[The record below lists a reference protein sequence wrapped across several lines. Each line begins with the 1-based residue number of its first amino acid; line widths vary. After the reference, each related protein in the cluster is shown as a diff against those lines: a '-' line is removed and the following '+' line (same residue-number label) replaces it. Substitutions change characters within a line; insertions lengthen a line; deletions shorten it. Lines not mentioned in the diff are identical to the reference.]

1 MKKVLL
7 AVALGIAFAG
17 AVDAKPG
24 QGGGGGRSFS
34 APSAPS
40 RGSFSSLGPV
50 HPTALPS
57 PSKGSFSAAPAPSPQ
72 KGSFSAPQQ
81 TTTRTTTTVSRTYS
95 SRYVSPGGYYGGW
108 GMGYHYSNGLMTGL
122 IIGSMMHP
130 YGTVMYTGP
139 GMYYNNAVLYPDGR
153 VVNQNGYLVGT
164 YAGGQ
169 FNPVQ
174 NGPMVAQPAPADAG
188 AQPVQQPQQP
198 QVIYV
203 EKPGPTAGEIFG
215 YTLAGILI
223 LILLFAI
230 IGMI

>member
-1 MKKVLL
+1 MKKTLL
-7 AVALGIAFAG
+7 AVMLGIALCG

-24 QGGGGGRSFS
+24 HHGGARGSFS
-34 APSAPS
+34 APSSVGHSSPS
-40 RGSFSSLGPV
+40 PV
-50 HPTALPS
+50 HPIASPS
-57 PSKGSFSAAPAPSPQ
+57 PQKGSFSAAPAPGQ
-72 KGSFSAPQQ
+72 KGSFSAPTQ
-81 TTTRTTTTVSRTYS
+81 TTTRTTTTLTRTYS

-130 YGTVMYTGP
+130 YGTIMYTGP

-169 FNPVQ
+169 FNPIQ

-188 AQPVQQPQQP
+188 AQQPAQQPQQP

-203 EKPGPTAGEIFG
+203 EKPGPSGPDIVFG
-215 YTLAGILI
+215 YALGSVLI
-223 LILLFAI
+223 VVLFI
-230 IGMI
+230 VLIGMVI

>member
-1 MKKVLL
+1 MKKTLL
-7 AVALGIAFAG
+7 AVMFGIALCG
-17 AVDAKPG
+17 AVNAKPG
-24 QGGGGGRSFS
+24 HHGGARGSFS
-34 APSAPS
+34 APSS
-40 RGSFSSLGPV
+40 
-50 HPTALPS
+50 T
-57 PSKGSFSAAPAPSPQ
+57 PSKGSFSAPA
-72 KGSFSAPQQ
+72 Q
-81 TTTRTTTTVSRTYS
+81 TTTRTTTTAVNRTYT

-108 GMGYHYSNGLMTGL
+108 GYGYHYNNGLMTGL

-169 FNPVQ
+169 FNPIQ

-188 AQPVQQPQQP
+188 AQQPVQPQQP

-203 EKPGPTAGEIFG
+203 EKPGPTPGEVFG
-215 YTLAGILI
+215 YVMGGLLVVVLLI
-223 LILLFAI
+223 ALF
-230 IGMI
+230 GMVI

>member
-1 MKKVLL
+1 MKKTLL
-7 AVALGIAFAG
+7 AVMFGIALCG
-17 AVDAKPG
+17 AVNAKPG
-24 QGGGGGRSFS
+24 QGG
-34 APSAPS
+34 AS
-40 RGSFSSLGPV
+40 RGSFSTPSSVPHSSPGPV
-50 HPTALPS
+50 HPIASPS
-57 PSKGSFSAAPAPSPQ
+57 PQKGSFSAAPAPGQ
-72 KGSFSAPQQ
+72 KGSFSAPAQ
-81 TTTRTTTTVSRTYS
+81 TTTRTTTTAVNRTYT

-108 GMGYHYSNGLMTGL
+108 GYGYHYNNGLMTGL

-169 FNPVQ
+169 FNPIQ

-188 AQPVQQPQQP
+188 AQQPVQPQQP

-203 EKPGPTAGEIFG
+203 EKPGPTPGEVFG
-215 YTLAGILI
+215 YVMGGLLVVVLLI
-223 LILLFAI
+223 ALF
-230 IGMI
+230 GMVI